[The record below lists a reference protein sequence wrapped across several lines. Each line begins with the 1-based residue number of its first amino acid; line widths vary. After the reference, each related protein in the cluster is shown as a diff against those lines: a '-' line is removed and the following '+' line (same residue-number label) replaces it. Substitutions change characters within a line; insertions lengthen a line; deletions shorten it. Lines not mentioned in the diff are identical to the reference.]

1 MSAGEML
8 LEKARVEL
16 SHVFGF
22 PSFRPGQEE
31 ILRAVLGG
39 EDVLAV
45 MPTGSGKSLCFQ
57 LPPLAREGLT
67 LVVSPLIALMRDQV
81 AQLRELGVSA
91 AALNSASEAIERQR
105 IFSALENRSLRLLY
119 VAPERLTRDDTLE
132 MLSRLPI
139 DLFAIDEAHCVSQW
153 GHDFRPEYLRLRE
166 VAQTLGRPQTI
177 AVTATADA
185 PTRGDI
191 VERLWDQTVER
202 ARRLPPE
209 LLHESVDSEWS
220 FTETLRHLTFATD
233 AWVRRAILGD
243 PAPWDPLGLP
253 WGEMPDTPGVPH
265 DREARPD
272 LDTVLALRR
281 DRMATVREVIDSLTD
296 E

>member
-39 EDVLAV
+39 EDDVLAV

-105 IFSALENRSLRLLY
+105 IFS
-119 VAPERLTRDDTLE
+119 V
-132 MLSRLPI
+132 LSRI
-139 DLFAIDEAHCVSQW
+139 ARCVCSMS
-153 GHDFRPEYLRLRE
+153 RPS
-166 VAQTLGRPQTI
+166 A
-177 AVTATADA
+177 
-185 PTRGDI
+185 
-191 VERLWDQTVER
+191 
-202 ARRLPPE
+202 
-209 LLHESVDSEWS
+209 
-220 FTETLRHLTFATD
+220 
-233 AWVRRAILGD
+233 
-243 PAPWDPLGLP
+243 
-253 WGEMPDTPGVPH
+253 
-265 DREARPD
+265 
-272 LDTVLALRR
+272 
-281 DRMATVREVIDSLTD
+281 
-296 E
+296 